1 MASEHAPLNVAWSP
15 DGAAVALLS
24 TKGLWLVPVD
34 GGDGPVK
41 AGRGGFGR
49 FDWTP
54 R

>member
-1 MASEHAPLNVAWSP
+1 
-15 DGAAVALLS
+15 
-24 TKGLWLVPVD
+24 VPVD

-41 AGRGGFGR
+41 ASRGGFGR